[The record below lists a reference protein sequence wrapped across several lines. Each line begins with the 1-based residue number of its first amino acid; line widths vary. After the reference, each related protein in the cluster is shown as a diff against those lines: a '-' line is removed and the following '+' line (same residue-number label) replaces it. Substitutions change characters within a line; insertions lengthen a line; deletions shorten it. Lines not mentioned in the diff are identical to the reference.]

1 MQNVNLQLY
10 SRWRHPWFLQVF
22 YSLLLF
28 FSMIVIA
35 NAQSVV
41 KGIVKDEKG
50 MPIPGANVLLK
61 GTQVVSSTDFDGNYT
76 IKLENNAK
84 VLLFTFVGYK
94 DKEVVIGNQ
103 SVINVKLD
111 PDAAELKEVV
121 VVGYGT
127 QRKEAVTGSVASVSG
142 AAMRD
147 VPSANIT
154 QALQGRVSGVEFSQ
168 GSSKPG
174 AQMQIRVRGTRSLNA
189 SNDPLVV
196 LDGIPFAGSLSDI
209 NPTDIKS
216 VDILK
221 DASATAIYGSRGANG
236 VILVTTNKGTKRQ
249 EAKISYTSYFGFK
262 NVFAKFPMMDGPE
275 FVKLRAAA
283 GIYSN
288 SVDEANDVNT
298 DWQDLLYDTATVTS
312 HDIGV
317 TGGGEKSNYSFGLG
331 YYKDEAV
338 LPGQNY
344 ERFSLR
350 TAIDQEIGEYIK
362 IGLTSNNSYSI
373 NNGNNLGI
381 YGVLSASPIANPY
394 NPDGTLKRVI
404 EMPLDQQW
412 VTTRSTIEA
421 LGDKWVDQ
429 TKSFGSYNSV
439 YGVVKIPGV
448 EGLSYRLNLGL
459 NYRQSIG
466 GNYTG
471 QGVFAVNPTTISTAS
486 LSNSHT
492 TSWTVENIL
501 SYDRTFANKHKINV
515 LGLYSAEERSF
526 NSSFIEAKDI
536 PSDSFQFYNLGRANE
551 PIIVNPDKQGYE
563 VSGLT
568 SVMARLMYSYDD
580 RYMLSASF
588 RSDGSSRLAAGN
600 KWVSY
605 PAISVGWNIKKES
618 FMDKADFIESLKL
631 RVGYGITSNQSIA
644 PYSTLGRLGTTP
656 YNFGSTYTT
665 GFNVSEL
672 PNPDLGWEKSA
683 TMNYGLDFGILK
695 NRLTATVDYYKTK
708 TTDLLF
714 RVGLPTTSGVG
725 SYMANI
731 GESENKGLE
740 VGINGVI
747 LDNPDGLTWEAGIN
761 VYTNSNKLT
770 KLASGTE
777 RDESNWW
784 FVGHPIDVIY
794 DYKAT
799 GLWQQGDPY
808 LNILEPGGN
817 VGMIKVQY
825 TGDYN
830 TNGTPTRAIGAA
842 DRQIMDMQPD
852 FQGGFNTRLAY
863 KGFDL
868 SVVGTFKSGGL
879 VIATPYGANGYLNL
893 LSGRRGQIQADYWTP
908 ENTDAKY
915 PKPGG
920 IGGDQ
925 PKYLNSLSYFDA
937 SFVKIRTISLGYN
950 FDTDKLF
957 KKSGIDNLRLYV
969 TAQNPFVFFSPYKRE
984 SGMDPETNSFANE
997 NSAVT
1002 IGENDQ
1008 RKRLMTI
1015 GTNTPSTTNYLI
1027 GLNVSF

>member
-10 SRWRHPWFLQVF
+10 SRWRHPWSPQVF
-22 YSLLLF
+22 YSLLMF
-28 FSMIVIA
+28 FSMIMMA

-41 KGIVKDEKG
+41 KGVVKDEKG

-76 IKLENNAK
+76 IKLADNAK
-84 VLLFTFVGYK
+84 VLIFTFIGYK
-94 DKEVVIGNQ
+94 DKEIIIGNQ

-111 PDAAELKEVV
+111 PDTAELKEVV

-127 QRKEAVTGSVASVSG
+127 QRKEAVTGAVASVSG
-142 AAMRD
+142 NTMRE
-147 VPSANIT
+147 VASANIT

-196 LDGIPFAGSLSDI
+196 LDGIPFAGSLSDL

-236 VILVTTNKGTKRQ
+236 VILVTTNKGNKNQ

-262 NVFAKFPMMDGPE
+262 NVFAKYPMMNGAD
-275 FVKLRAAA
+275 FVKLRDAA

-288 SVDEANDVNT
+288 SVDEADDVNT
-298 DWQDLLYDTATVTS
+298 DWQDLLYKTATVTS

-317 TGGGEKSNYSFGLG
+317 TGGGGKSNYSFGLG

-338 LPGQNY
+338 LPGQDY

-381 YGVLSASPIANPY
+381 YGALNASPIANPY
-394 NPDGTLKRVI
+394 NADGTLKRVI

-412 VTTRSTIEA
+412 VTTRTSIEA
-421 LGDKWVDQ
+421 LGDKWIDR

-439 YGVVKIPGV
+439 YGVVKVPGV
-448 EGLSYRLNLGL
+448 DGLSYRLNLGL
-459 NYRQSIG
+459 NYRQTIG
-466 GNYTG
+466 GTYTG
-471 QGVFAVNPTTISTAS
+471 EGVFAVNPKTISTAS

-492 TSWTVENIL
+492 TSWTIENIL

-536 PSDSFQFYNLGRANE
+536 PSDAFQFNNLGRANE
-551 PIIVNPDKQGYE
+551 PIIINPDRQGYE

-605 PAISVGWNIKKES
+605 PAVSAGWNIKKES
-618 FMDKADFIESLKL
+618 FMDKVDFIESLKL
-631 RVGYGITSNQSIA
+631 RAGYGITSNQSIA

-656 YNFGSTYTT
+656 YNFGNTYTT

-672 PNPDLGWEKSA
+672 PNPNLGWEKSA
-683 TMNYGLDFGILK
+683 TMNYGLDFSILK
-695 NRLTATVDYYKTK
+695 NRLSGTIDYYKTK

-714 RVGLPTTSGVG
+714 RVALPTTSGVG

-830 TNGTPTRAIGAA
+830 PDGTPTRAIGAA

-868 SVVGTFKSGGL
+868 TVVGTFKSGGL

-908 ENTDAKY
+908 DNTDAKY

-937 SFVKIRTISLGYN
+937 SYMKIRTISLGYN
-950 FDTDKLF
+950 FNTDKLF
-957 KKSGIDNLRLYV
+957 KKAGIENLRLYV

>member
-28 FSMIVIA
+28 FSMIAIA

-41 KGIVKDEKG
+41 KGIVKDENG

-61 GTQVVSSTDFDGNYT
+61 GTKVVSSTDFDGNYT

-127 QRKEAVTGSVASVSG
+127 QRKEAVTGAVASVSG

-249 EAKISYTSYFGFK
+249 EAKISYASYFGFK

-317 TGGGEKSNYSFGLG
+317 TGGGDKSNYSFGLG

-381 YGVLSASPIANPY
+381 YGALNASPIANPY
-394 NPDGTLKRVI
+394 NADGTLKRVI

-501 SYDRTFANKHKINV
+501 SYDRTFADKHKINV

-551 PIIVNPDKQGYE
+551 PIIINPDKQGYE

-588 RSDGSSRLAAGN
+588 RSDGSSRLATGN

-618 FMDKADFIESLKL
+618 FMDKVDFIESLKL

-656 YNFGSTYTT
+656 YNFGNTYTT

-672 PNPDLGWEKSA
+672 PNPNLGWEKSA

-830 TNGTPTRAIGAA
+830 ADGTPTRAIGAA

-937 SFVKIRTISLGYN
+937 SFMKIRTISLGYN

>member
-10 SRWRHPWFLQVF
+10 SRWRRSWCLQVF

-28 FSMIVIA
+28 FSMIAIA

-41 KGIVKDEKG
+41 KGIVKDENG

-61 GTQVVSSTDFDGNYT
+61 GTQVVSGTDFDGNYT
-76 IKLENNAK
+76 IKVVNNAK
-84 VLLFTFVGYK
+84 VLLFSFVGYK

-103 SVINVKLD
+103 TVINVKLD
-111 PDAAELKEVV
+111 PDTAELKEVV

-142 AAMRD
+142 NVMRE
-147 VPSANIT
+147 VASANIT
-154 QALQGRVSGVEFSQ
+154 QALQGRISGVEFSQ

-216 VDILK
+216 VDVLK

-236 VILVTTNKGTKRQ
+236 VILVTTNKGTKKQ

-262 NVFAKFPMMDGPE
+262 NVFAKFPMMNGAE

-288 SVDEANDVNT
+288 SVDESNDVNV
-298 DWQDLLYDTATVTS
+298 DWQDLLYKTATVTS

-317 TGGGEKSNYSFGLG
+317 TGGGDKSNYSFGLG

-338 LPGQNY
+338 LPGQDY

-362 IGLTSNNSYSI
+362 IGLTSNNSFSV

-381 YGVLSASPIANPY
+381 YGALNASPIANPY
-394 NPDGTLKRVI
+394 NADGTFKRLI
-404 EMPLDQQW
+404 EMPLESQW

-421 LGDKWVDQ
+421 LGDKWIDR

-459 NYRQSIG
+459 NYRQSIAG
-466 GNYTG
+466 TYTG
-471 QGVFAVNPTTISTAS
+471 EGVFAVNPTTISTAS
-486 LSNSHT
+486 LGNSHT
-492 TSWTVENIL
+492 TSWTIENIL
-501 SYDRTFANKHKINV
+501 SYDHTFANKHKVNL

-526 NSSFIEAKDI
+526 NSSFVEAKDI
-536 PSDSFQFYNLGRANE
+536 PSDAFQFYNLGRANQ
-551 PIIVNPDKQGYE
+551 PIIINPDKQGYE

-618 FMDKADFIESLKL
+618 FMEKVDFIESLKL

-656 YNFGSTYTT
+656 YNFGNTYTT

-672 PNPDLGWEKSA
+672 PNPNLGWEKSA
-683 TMNYGLDFGILK
+683 TMNYGLDLSILK

-747 LDNPDGLTWEAGIN
+747 LDNPNGLTWEAGIN

-830 TNGTPTRAIGAA
+830 SDGTPTRAIGAA

-893 LSGRRGQIQADYWTP
+893 LSGRRGQIKADYWTP

-937 SFVKIRTISLGYN
+937 SFVKIRTISFGYN
-950 FDTDKLF
+950 FDTEKLF

-969 TAQNPFVFFSPYKRE
+969 TAQNPFVFFSPYKKE

>member
-28 FSMIVIA
+28 FSMIAIA

-41 KGIVKDEKG
+41 KGSVKDENG
-50 MPIPGANVLLK
+50 MPIPGANILLK

-103 SVINVKLD
+103 SVINVKLV

-127 QRKEAVTGSVASVSG
+127 QRKEAVTGAVASVSG

-275 FVKLRAAA
+275 FVKLRTAA

-317 TGGGEKSNYSFGLG
+317 TGGGDKSNYSFGLG

-381 YGVLSASPIANPY
+381 YGALNASPIANPY
-394 NPDGTLKRVI
+394 NADGTLKRVI

-501 SYDRTFANKHKINV
+501 SYDRTFADKHKINL

-526 NSSFIEAKDI
+526 NSSFIEARDI
-536 PSDSFQFYNLGRANE
+536 PSDAFQFYNLGRANE
-551 PIIVNPDKQGYE
+551 PIIVNPDRQGYE

-618 FMDKADFIESLKL
+618 FMDKVDFIESLKL

-830 TNGTPTRAIGAA
+830 ADGTPARAIGAA

-879 VIATPYGANGYLNL
+879 VIATPYGSNGYLNL

>member
-10 SRWRHPWFLQVF
+10 SRWRRSWYLQVF

-28 FSMIVIA
+28 FSMIAIA

-41 KGIVKDEKG
+41 KGIVKDENG

-61 GTQVVSSTDFDGNYT
+61 GTQVVSGTDFDGNYT
-76 IKLENNAK
+76 IKVVNNAK
-84 VLLFTFVGYK
+84 VLLFSFVGYK

-103 SVINVKLD
+103 TVINVKLD
-111 PDAAELKEVV
+111 PDTAELKEVV

-142 AAMRD
+142 NVMRE
-147 VPSANIT
+147 VASANIT
-154 QALQGRVSGVEFSQ
+154 QALQGRISGVEFSQ

-216 VDILK
+216 VDVLK

-236 VILVTTNKGTKRQ
+236 VILVTTNKGTKKQ

-262 NVFAKFPMMDGPE
+262 NVFAKFPMMNGAE

-288 SVDEANDVNT
+288 SVDESNDVNV
-298 DWQDLLYDTATVTS
+298 DWQDLLYKTATVTS

-317 TGGGEKSNYSFGLG
+317 TGGGDKSNYSFGLG

-338 LPGQNY
+338 LPGQDY

-362 IGLTSNNSYSI
+362 IGLTSNNSFSV

-381 YGVLSASPIANPY
+381 YGALNASPIANPY
-394 NPDGTLKRVI
+394 NADGTFKRLI
-404 EMPLDQQW
+404 EMPLESQW

-421 LGDKWVDQ
+421 LGDKWIDR

-459 NYRQSIG
+459 NYRQSIAG
-466 GNYTG
+466 TYTG
-471 QGVFAVNPTTISTAS
+471 EGVFAVNPTTISTAS
-486 LSNSHT
+486 LGNSHT
-492 TSWTVENIL
+492 TSWTIENIL
-501 SYDRTFANKHKINV
+501 SYDHTFANKHKVNL

-526 NSSFIEAKDI
+526 NSSFVEAKDI
-536 PSDSFQFYNLGRANE
+536 PSDAFQFYNLGRANQ
-551 PIIVNPDKQGYE
+551 PIIINPDKQGYE

-618 FMDKADFIESLKL
+618 FMEKVDFIESLKL

-656 YNFGSTYTT
+656 YNFGNTYTT

-672 PNPDLGWEKSA
+672 PNPNLGWEKSA
-683 TMNYGLDFGILK
+683 TMNYGLDLSILK

-747 LDNPDGLTWEAGIN
+747 LDNPNGLTWEAGIN

-830 TNGTPTRAIGAA
+830 SDGTPTRAIGAA

-893 LSGRRGQIQADYWTP
+893 LSGRRGQIKADYWTP

-937 SFVKIRTISLGYN
+937 SFVKIRTISFGYN
-950 FDTDKLF
+950 FDTEKLF

-969 TAQNPFVFFSPYKRE
+969 TAQNPFVFFSPYKKE

>member
-28 FSMIVIA
+28 FSMIAIA

-41 KGIVKDEKG
+41 KGSVKDENG
-50 MPIPGANVLLK
+50 MPIPGANILLK

-103 SVINVKLD
+103 SVINVKLV

-127 QRKEAVTGSVASVSG
+127 QRKEAVTGAVASVSG

-275 FVKLRAAA
+275 FVKLRTAA

-317 TGGGEKSNYSFGLG
+317 TGGGDKSNYSFGLG

-381 YGVLSASPIANPY
+381 YGALNASPIANPY
-394 NPDGTLKRVI
+394 NADGTLKRVI

-551 PIIVNPDKQGYE
+551 PIIVNPDRQGYE

-618 FMDKADFIESLKL
+618 FMDKVDFIESLKL

-830 TNGTPTRAIGAA
+830 ADGTPTRAIGAA

-879 VIATPYGANGYLNL
+879 VIATPYGSNGYLNL

>member
-10 SRWRHPWFLQVF
+10 SLWRRPWFLQVF

-28 FSMIVIA
+28 FSMIAIA

-41 KGIVKDEKG
+41 KGTVKDENG

-61 GTQVVSSTDFDGNYT
+61 GTQVVSSTDFDGNYA
-76 IKLENNAK
+76 IKLAKDAK
-84 VLLFTFVGYK
+84 VLIFTFVGYK

-103 SVINVKLD
+103 SVINVKLE
-111 PDAAELKEVV
+111 PATSQLSEVV
-121 VVGYGT
+121 VIGYGT
-127 QRKEAVTGSVASVSG
+127 QRKESVTGAVASING
-142 AAMRD
+142 DAMRD

-249 EAKISYTSYFGFK
+249 EAKISYTSYFGLK
-262 NVFAKFPMMDGPE
+262 NVFAKFPMMNGPE

-288 SVDEANDVNT
+288 SVDEADDVNT

-317 TGGGEKSNYSFGLG
+317 TGGGDKSNYSFGLG

-381 YGVLSASPIANPY
+381 YGALNSSPIANPY
-394 NPDGTLKRVI
+394 NADGTLKRVI
-404 EMPLDQQW
+404 EMPLDSQW
-412 VTTRSTIEA
+412 VTTRATIEA
-421 LGDKWVDQ
+421 LGDKWIDQ

-439 YGVVKIPGV
+439 YGVVKIPEV

-471 QGVFAVNPTTISTAS
+471 EGVFAVNPKTVSTAS

-501 SYDRTFANKHKINV
+501 SYDRTFADKHKINV

-526 NSSFIEAKDI
+526 NSSFIQAKDI

-551 PIIVNPDKQGYE
+551 PIIVNPDYQGYE

-568 SVMARLMYSYDD
+568 SVMGRFMYSYDD
-580 RYMLSASF
+580 RYMLSASY

-605 PAISVGWNIKKES
+605 PAISAGWNIKKES
-618 FMDKADFIESLKL
+618 FMENVDLIHSLKL

-665 GFNVSEL
+665 GFSVSEL
-672 PNPDLGWEKSA
+672 PNPNLGWEKSA
-683 TMNYGLDFGILK
+683 TMNYGLDLSILK

-747 LDNPDGLTWEAGIN
+747 LDNPNGLTWEAGIN

-794 DYKAT
+794 DYKAV

-817 VGMIKVQY
+817 VGMIKAEY

-830 TNGTPTRAIGAA
+830 ADGTPTRAIGAA

-879 VIATPYGANGYLNL
+879 VIATPYGANGYLNI

-969 TAQNPFVFFSPYKRE
+969 TAQNPFVFFSPYKKE

-1008 RKRLMTI
+1008 RKRLLTI
-1015 GTNTPSTTNYLI
+1015 GTNTPTTTNYLI

>member
-10 SRWRHPWFLQVF
+10 SLWRHPWFLQVF

-28 FSMIVIA
+28 FSMIAIA

-41 KGIVKDEKG
+41 KGIVKDENG

-76 IKLENNAK
+76 IKLAK
-84 VLLFTFVGYK
+84 DAKALIFTFVGYK

-103 SVINVKLD
+103 SVINVKLE
-111 PDAAELKEVV
+111 PATSQLSEVV
-121 VVGYGT
+121 VIGYGT
-127 QRKEAVTGSVASVSG
+127 QRKESVTGAVASING
-142 AAMRD
+142 DAMRD

-249 EAKISYTSYFGFK
+249 EAKISYTSYFGLK
-262 NVFAKFPMMDGPE
+262 NVFAKFPMMNGPE

-283 GIYSN
+283 GVYSN
-288 SVDEANDVNT
+288 SVDEADDVNT

-317 TGGGEKSNYSFGLG
+317 TGGGDKSNYSFGLG

-381 YGVLSASPIANPY
+381 YGALNSSPIANPY
-394 NPDGTLKRVI
+394 NDDGTLKRVI
-404 EMPLDQQW
+404 EMPLDSQW
-412 VTTRSTIEA
+412 VTTRATIDA

-471 QGVFAVNPTTISTAS
+471 EGVFSVNPKTVSTAS

-501 SYDRTFANKHKINV
+501 SYDRTFADKHKINV

-526 NSSFIEAKDI
+526 NSSFIQAKDI
-536 PSDSFQFYNLGRANE
+536 PADSFQFYNLGRANE
-551 PIIVNPDKQGYE
+551 PIIINPDYQGYE

-568 SVMARLMYSYDD
+568 SVMGRFMYSYDD
-580 RYMLSASF
+580 RYMLSASY

-605 PAISVGWNIKKES
+605 PAISAGWNIKKES
-618 FMDKADFIESLKL
+618 FMENVDLIHSLKL

-665 GFNVSEL
+665 GFSVSEL
-672 PNPDLGWEKSA
+672 PNPNLGWEKSA
-683 TMNYGLDFGILK
+683 TMNYGLDFSILK
-695 NRLTATVDYYKTK
+695 NRLSGTVDYYKTK

-747 LDNPDGLTWEAGIN
+747 LDNPEGLTWEAGIN
-761 VYTNSNKLT
+761 VYTNRNKLT
-770 KLASGTE
+770 KLASGTQK
-777 RDESNWW
+777 DESNWW

-794 DYKAT
+794 DYKAV

-817 VGMIKVQY
+817 VGMIKAEY
-825 TGDYN
+825 KGDYN
-830 TNGTPTRAIGAA
+830 ADGTPTRAIGAA

-879 VIATPYGANGYLNL
+879 VIATPYGANGYLNI

-969 TAQNPFVFFSPYKRE
+969 TAQNPFVFFSPYKKE

-1008 RKRLMTI
+1008 RKRLLTI
-1015 GTNTPSTTNYLI
+1015 GTNTPTTTNYLI

>member
-1 MQNVNLQLY
+1 MTNFFIIKRKSKRFKLLG
-10 SRWRHPWFLQVF
+10 FLI
-22 YSLLLF
+22 L
-28 FSMIVIA
+28 MIVYSA
-35 NAQSVV
+35 GVNAQTTVS
-41 KGIVKDEKG
+41 GIVSDSKG
-50 MPIPGANVLLK
+50 PIPGANVIIK
-61 GTQVVSSTDFDGNYT
+61 GTGNGITTNFDGNY
-76 IKLENNAK
+76 
-84 VLLFTFVGYK
+84 
-94 DKEVVIGNQ
+94 
-103 SVINVKLD
+103 SINV
-111 PDAAELKEVV
+111 PSDAVLVFSFIGLKSKEITVKGQTRINVVLEDDSNALKEVV

-127 QRKEAVTGSVASVSG
+127 QRKEAVTGAVASVSG
-142 AAMRD
+142 DVMRE
-147 VPSANIT
+147 VASANIT

-168 GSSKPG
+168 GSTKPG

-221 DASATAIYGSRGANG
+221 DASATAVYGSRGANG
-236 VILVTTNKGTKRQ
+236 VILVTTNKGSKGQ

-262 NVFAKFPMMDGPE
+262 NVFAKFPMMNGPE
-275 FVKLRAAA
+275 FVKLRADA
-283 GIYSN
+283 GIYTTN

-298 DWQDLLYDTATVTS
+298 DWQDLLYSTATVTS

-317 TGGGEKSNYSFGLG
+317 TGGGDKSNYSFGLG

-350 TAIDQEIGEYIK
+350 TAIDQEIGDYIK
-362 IGLTSNNSYSI
+362 IGLTSNNSFSI

-381 YGVLSASPIANPY
+381 YGALNASPIANPY
-394 NPDGTLKRVI
+394 NADGTFKRLI

-412 VTTRSTIEA
+412 VTTRATIDA
-421 LGDKWVDQ
+421 LGDKWIDR
-429 TKSFGSYNSV
+429 TKNFGSYNSV

-471 QGVFAVNPTTISTAS
+471 EGVFAVLPTSISSAS

-492 TSWTVENIL
+492 TSWTIENIL
-501 SYDRTFANKHKINV
+501 SYDRTFADKHKINV

-526 NSSFIEAKDI
+526 NSSFIEARDI

-551 PIIVNPDKQGYE
+551 PIIINPDRQGYE

-588 RSDGSSRLAAGN
+588 RSDGSSRLATGN
-600 KWVSY
+600 QWVSY
-605 PAISVGWNIKKES
+605 PAISLGWNIKKES
-618 FMDKADFIESLKL
+618 FMDKVNFVESLKL
-631 RVGYGITSNQSIA
+631 RLGYGITSNQSVPA
-644 PYSTLGRLGTTP
+644 YSTLGRLGTTP
-656 YNFGSTYTT
+656 YNFGNTYTT

-672 PNPDLGWEKSA
+672 PNPNLGWEKSA
-683 TMNYGLDFGILK
+683 TMNYGLDFSLLK
-695 NRLTATVDYYKTK
+695 SRLSGTIDYYNTK

-784 FVGHPIDVIY
+784 FVGSPIDVIY
-794 DYKAT
+794 DYKAI
-799 GLWQQGDPY
+799 GLWQQDDPY

-817 VGMIKVQY
+817 VGMIKAEY
-825 TGDYN
+825 TGDFN
-830 TNGTPTRAIGAA
+830 PDGTPTRPIGAA

-868 SVVGTFKSGGL
+868 SVVGIFKSGGL

-893 LSGRRGQIQADYWTP
+893 LTGRRGQIKADYWTP

-925 PKYLNSLSYFDA
+925 PRYLNSLSYFDA
-937 SFVKIRTISLGYN
+937 SFMKIRTISLGYN

-957 KKSGIDNLRLYV
+957 KNTGIDNLRLYV

-997 NSAVT
+997 NTAVP

-1027 GLNVSF
+1027 GLNVTF

>member
-10 SRWRHPWFLQVF
+10 SRWRRSWCLQVF

-28 FSMIVIA
+28 FSMIAIA

-41 KGIVKDEKG
+41 KGIVKDENG

-61 GTQVVSSTDFDGNYT
+61 GTQVVSGTDFDGNYT
-76 IKLENNAK
+76 IKVVNNAK
-84 VLLFTFVGYK
+84 VLLFSFVGYK

-103 SVINVKLD
+103 TVINVKLD
-111 PDAAELKEVV
+111 PDTAELKEVV

-142 AAMRD
+142 NVMRE
-147 VPSANIT
+147 VASANIT
-154 QALQGRVSGVEFSQ
+154 QALQGRISGVEFSQ

-216 VDILK
+216 VDVLK

-236 VILVTTNKGTKRQ
+236 VILVTTNKGTKKQ

-262 NVFAKFPMMDGPE
+262 NVFAKFPMMNGAE

-288 SVDEANDVNT
+288 SVDESNDVNV
-298 DWQDLLYDTATVTS
+298 DWQDLLYKTATVTS

-317 TGGGEKSNYSFGLG
+317 TGGGDKSNYSFGLG

-338 LPGQNY
+338 LPGQDY

-362 IGLTSNNSYSI
+362 IGLTSNNSFSV

-381 YGVLSASPIANPY
+381 YGALNASPIANPY
-394 NPDGTLKRVI
+394 NADGTFKRLI
-404 EMPLDQQW
+404 EMPLESQW

-421 LGDKWVDQ
+421 LGDKWIDR

-459 NYRQSIG
+459 NYRQSIAG
-466 GNYTG
+466 TYTG
-471 QGVFAVNPTTISTAS
+471 EGVFAVNPTTISTAS
-486 LSNSHT
+486 LGNSHT
-492 TSWTVENIL
+492 TSWTIENIL
-501 SYDRTFANKHKINV
+501 SYDHTFANKHKVNL

-526 NSSFIEAKDI
+526 NSSFVEAKDI
-536 PSDSFQFYNLGRANE
+536 PSDAFQFYNLGRANQ
-551 PIIVNPDKQGYE
+551 PIIINPDKQGYE

-618 FMDKADFIESLKL
+618 FMEKVDFIESLKL

-656 YNFGSTYTT
+656 YNFGNTYTT

-672 PNPDLGWEKSA
+672 PNPNLGWEKSA
-683 TMNYGLDFGILK
+683 TMNYGLDLSILK

-747 LDNPDGLTWEAGIN
+747 LDNPNGLTWEAGIN

-830 TNGTPTRAIGAA
+830 SDGTPTRAIGAA

-937 SFVKIRTISLGYN
+937 SFVKIRTISFGYN
-950 FDTDKLF
+950 FDTEKLF

-969 TAQNPFVFFSPYKRE
+969 TAQNPFVFFSPYKKE

>member
-10 SRWRHPWFLQVF
+10 SRWRRSWYLQVF

-28 FSMIVIA
+28 FSMIAIA

-41 KGIVKDEKG
+41 KGIVKDENG

-61 GTQVVSSTDFDGNYT
+61 GTQVVSGTDFDGNYT
-76 IKLENNAK
+76 IKVVNNAK
-84 VLLFTFVGYK
+84 VLLFSFVGYK

-103 SVINVKLD
+103 TVINVKLD
-111 PDAAELKEVV
+111 PDTAELKEVV

-142 AAMRD
+142 NVMRE
-147 VPSANIT
+147 VASANIT
-154 QALQGRVSGVEFSQ
+154 QALQGRISGVEFSQ

-216 VDILK
+216 VDVLK

-236 VILVTTNKGTKRQ
+236 VILVTTNKGTKKQ

-262 NVFAKFPMMDGPE
+262 NVFAKFPMMNGAE

-288 SVDEANDVNT
+288 SVDESNDVNV
-298 DWQDLLYDTATVTS
+298 DWQDLLYKTATVTS

-317 TGGGEKSNYSFGLG
+317 TGGGDKSNYSFGLG

-338 LPGQNY
+338 LPGQDY

-362 IGLTSNNSYSI
+362 IGLTSNNSFSV

-381 YGVLSASPIANPY
+381 YGALNASPIANPY
-394 NPDGTLKRVI
+394 NADGTFKRLI
-404 EMPLDQQW
+404 EMPLESQW

-421 LGDKWVDQ
+421 LGDKWIDR

-459 NYRQSIG
+459 NYRQSIAG
-466 GNYTG
+466 TYTG
-471 QGVFAVNPTTISTAS
+471 EGVFAVNPTTISTAS
-486 LSNSHT
+486 LGNSHT
-492 TSWTVENIL
+492 TSWTIENIL
-501 SYDRTFANKHKINV
+501 SYDHTFANKHKVNL

-526 NSSFIEAKDI
+526 NSSFVEAKDI
-536 PSDSFQFYNLGRANE
+536 PSDAFQFYNLGRANQ
-551 PIIVNPDKQGYE
+551 PIIINPDKQGYE

-618 FMDKADFIESLKL
+618 FMEKVDFIESLKL

-656 YNFGSTYTT
+656 YNFGNTYTT

-672 PNPDLGWEKSA
+672 PNPNLGWEKSA
-683 TMNYGLDFGILK
+683 TMNYGLDLSILK

-747 LDNPDGLTWEAGIN
+747 LDNPNGLTWEAGIN

-830 TNGTPTRAIGAA
+830 SDGTPTRAIGAA

-893 LSGRRGQIQADYWTP
+893 LSGRRGQIKADYWTP

-950 FDTDKLF
+950 FDTEKLF

-969 TAQNPFVFFSPYKRE
+969 TAQNPFVFFSPYKKE

>member
-10 SRWRHPWFLQVF
+10 SLWRHPWFLQVF

-28 FSMIVIA
+28 FSMIAIA

-41 KGIVKDEKG
+41 KGIVKDENG

-76 IKLENNAK
+76 IKLAK
-84 VLLFTFVGYK
+84 DAKALIFTFVGYK

-103 SVINVKLD
+103 SVINVKLE
-111 PDAAELKEVV
+111 PATSQLSEVV
-121 VVGYGT
+121 VIGYGT
-127 QRKEAVTGSVASVSG
+127 QRKESVTGAVASING
-142 AAMRD
+142 DAMRD

-249 EAKISYTSYFGFK
+249 EAKISYTSYFGLK
-262 NVFAKFPMMDGPE
+262 NVFAKFPMMNGPE

-283 GIYSN
+283 GVYSN
-288 SVDEANDVNT
+288 SVDEADDVNT

-317 TGGGEKSNYSFGLG
+317 TGGGDKSNYSFGLG

-381 YGVLSASPIANPY
+381 YGALNSSPIANPY
-394 NPDGTLKRVI
+394 NDDGTLKRVI
-404 EMPLDQQW
+404 EMPLDSQW
-412 VTTRSTIEA
+412 VTTRATIDA

-471 QGVFAVNPTTISTAS
+471 EGVFAVNPKTVSTAS

-492 TSWTVENIL
+492 TSWTIENIL
-501 SYDRTFANKHKINV
+501 SYDRTFADKHKINV

-526 NSSFIEAKDI
+526 NSSFIQAKDI
-536 PSDSFQFYNLGRANE
+536 PADSFQFYNLGRANE
-551 PIIVNPDKQGYE
+551 PIIINPDYQGYE

-568 SVMARLMYSYDD
+568 SVMGRFMYSYDD
-580 RYMLSASF
+580 RYMLSASY

-605 PAISVGWNIKKES
+605 PAISAGWNIKKES
-618 FMDKADFIESLKL
+618 FMENVDLIHSLKL

-665 GFNVSEL
+665 GFSVSEL
-672 PNPDLGWEKSA
+672 PNPNLGWEKSA
-683 TMNYGLDFGILK
+683 TMNYGLDFSILK
-695 NRLTATVDYYKTK
+695 NRLSGTVDYYKTK

-747 LDNPDGLTWEAGIN
+747 LDNPEGLTWEAGIN
-761 VYTNSNKLT
+761 VYTNRNKLT
-770 KLASGTE
+770 KLASGTQK
-777 RDESNWW
+777 DESNWW

-794 DYKAT
+794 DYKAV

-817 VGMIKVQY
+817 VGMIKAEY
-825 TGDYN
+825 KGDYN
-830 TNGTPTRAIGAA
+830 ADGTPTRAIGAA

-879 VIATPYGANGYLNL
+879 VIATPYGANGYLNI

-969 TAQNPFVFFSPYKRE
+969 TAQNPFVFFSPYKKE

-1008 RKRLMTI
+1008 RKRLLTI
-1015 GTNTPSTTNYLI
+1015 GTNTPTTTNYLI

>member
-10 SRWRHPWFLQVF
+10 SLWRRPWFLQVF

-28 FSMIVIA
+28 FSMIAIA

-41 KGIVKDEKG
+41 KGTVKDENG

-61 GTQVVSSTDFDGNYT
+61 GTQVVSSTDFDGNYA
-76 IKLENNAK
+76 IKLAKDAK
-84 VLLFTFVGYK
+84 VLIFTFVGYK

-103 SVINVKLD
+103 SVINVKLE
-111 PDAAELKEVV
+111 PATSQLSEVV
-121 VVGYGT
+121 VIGYGT
-127 QRKEAVTGSVASVSG
+127 QRKESVTGAVASING
-142 AAMRD
+142 DAMRD

-249 EAKISYTSYFGFK
+249 EAKISYTSYFGLK
-262 NVFAKFPMMDGPE
+262 NVFAKFPMMNGPE

-288 SVDEANDVNT
+288 SVDEADDVNT

-317 TGGGEKSNYSFGLG
+317 TGGGDKSNYSFGLG

-381 YGVLSASPIANPY
+381 YGALNSSPIANPY
-394 NPDGTLKRVI
+394 NADGTLKRVI
-404 EMPLDQQW
+404 EMPLDSQW
-412 VTTRSTIEA
+412 VTTRATIEA
-421 LGDKWVDQ
+421 LGDKWIDQ

-471 QGVFAVNPTTISTAS
+471 EGVFAVNPKTVSTAS

-501 SYDRTFANKHKINV
+501 SYDRTFADKHKINV

-526 NSSFIEAKDI
+526 NSSFIQAKDI

-551 PIIVNPDKQGYE
+551 PIIVNPDYQGYE

-568 SVMARLMYSYDD
+568 SVMGRFMYSYDD
-580 RYMLSASF
+580 RYMLSASY

-605 PAISVGWNIKKES
+605 PAISAGWNIKKES
-618 FMDKADFIESLKL
+618 FMENVDLIHSLKL

-665 GFNVSEL
+665 GFSVSEL
-672 PNPDLGWEKSA
+672 PNPNLGWEKSA
-683 TMNYGLDFGILK
+683 TMNYGLDLSILK

-747 LDNPDGLTWEAGIN
+747 LDNPNGLTWEAGIN

-794 DYKAT
+794 DYKAV

-817 VGMIKVQY
+817 VGMIKAEY

-830 TNGTPTRAIGAA
+830 ADGTPTRAIGAA

-879 VIATPYGANGYLNL
+879 VIATPYGANGYLNI

-969 TAQNPFVFFSPYKRE
+969 TAQNPFVFFSPYKKE

-1008 RKRLMTI
+1008 RKRLLTI
-1015 GTNTPSTTNYLI
+1015 GTNTPTTTNYLI

>member
-28 FSMIVIA
+28 FSMIAIA

-41 KGIVKDEKG
+41 KGSVKDENG
-50 MPIPGANVLLK
+50 MPIPGANILLK

-103 SVINVKLD
+103 SVINVKLV

-127 QRKEAVTGSVASVSG
+127 QRKEAVTGAVASVSG

-275 FVKLRAAA
+275 FVKLRTAA

-317 TGGGEKSNYSFGLG
+317 TGGGDKSNYSFGLG

-381 YGVLSASPIANPY
+381 YGALNASPIANPY
-394 NPDGTLKRVI
+394 NADGTLKRVI

-551 PIIVNPDKQGYE
+551 PIIVNPDRQGYE

-618 FMDKADFIESLKL
+618 FMDKVDFIESLKL

-830 TNGTPTRAIGAA
+830 ADGTPARAIGAA

-879 VIATPYGANGYLNL
+879 VIATPYGSNGYLNL